1 MQFFLFSNKKSFL
14 EVLFRNRQVVIVRD
28 GWPKTVNIRKGS
40 RRWGGKVEEGGERW
54 SDSWRCGVEVV
65 EELVRGGERWEVL
78 RQLEAR

>member
-1 MQFFLFSNKKSFL
+1 
-14 EVLFRNRQVVIVRD
+14 
-28 GWPKTVNIRKGS
+28 
-40 RRWGGKVEEGGERW
+40 VEEGGERW